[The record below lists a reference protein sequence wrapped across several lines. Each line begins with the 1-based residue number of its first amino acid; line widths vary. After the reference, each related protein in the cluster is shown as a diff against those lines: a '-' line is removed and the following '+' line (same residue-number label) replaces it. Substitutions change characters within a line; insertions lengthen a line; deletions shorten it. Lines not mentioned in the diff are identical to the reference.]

1 MTIIER
7 VLLFEGVDLFS
18 EVTTEQ
24 LSYLAAIAEERSFDP
39 GKIIYNEGDA
49 PDGLYAVISGQV
61 EMRRAGSRIDTI
73 GGDGVF
79 GVWALFDGEPR
90 LTTAEAV
97 EECQVLF
104 VSRDAFYELLSD
116 HVDIV
121 EGLFKHLVQRLRRL
135 TATVERSLA

>member
-24 LSYLAAIAEERSFDP
+24 LSFLAAIAEEREFDP
-39 GKIIYNEGDA
+39 GKIVYREGDP
-49 PDGLYAVISGQV
+49 PDGLYAVISGEV
-61 EMRRAGSRIDTI
+61 EMRRSGEPIDTI
-73 GGDGVF
+73 GADGVF
-79 GVWALFDGEPR
+79 GVWALFDDEPR
-90 LTTAEAV
+90 LTTAQAV

-116 HVDIV
+116 HVEIV
-121 EGLFKHLVQRLRRL
+121 EGLFKHLVRRLRRL